1 MNGFP
6 GREHGNDPWLRR
18 SARRDAC
25 NGGHRAAGE
34 AATFVYVGCT
44 DSNEIHVL
52 QLNPQ
57 NGDLTPV
64 EKVTIPGITKT
75 AGSTP
80 MAISPDKKFLFAAT
94 RGEPMVAASFRIDPA
109 TGKLS
114 HIANGPLD
122 GSMAY
127 IATDRSGRFLL
138 AASYPNNKVTVNP
151 IAPDGTVQP
160 PKQIVPT
167 EPNAHAIQPDASN
180 RFVLATSLGGN
191 LVQAVPLR
199 CRDRNALAQRSAGG
213 AGESGRRSTALRVPS
228 DQWTGLPAERARS
241 VGLCLRLRRQDR
253 HAEGT
258 AGGRRAAREE
268 AGKDLGGRPSP
279 DAGRQV
285 PLCQRARHQH
295 DRGLQGRSRRGH
307 ADADRT
313 HRDRA
318 AAARLRH
325 RSHRPLSP
333 GGGPALRFDD
343 QLRHRSG
350 QRQTQPSSSNIRW
363 AKIPTGWRSSI
374 CLEKARLRQEVPHG
388 PHARHRTDRRH
399 LRRRRPRHQ
408 GRGSRRARRSA
419 RSTTPG

>member
-1 MNGFP
+1 MNGSP
-6 GREHGNDPWLRR
+6 GRDHGNTTNLGSVAATRR
-18 SARRDAC
+18 GAC
-25 NGGHRAAGE
+25 TGRHRAAGE

-52 QLNPQ
+52 QLDPQ

-167 EPNAHAIQPDASN
+167 EPNAHAIQPDATN

-191 LVQAVPLR
+191 LVRQFRFDAATGTLSPNDPPAAPVK
-199 CRDRNALAQRSAGG
+199 AG
-213 AGESGRRSTALRVPS
+213 AGPRHFAFHPTNGRVYLLNELEASVYVFAYDSKTGTLKELQVVSALPEKKPDKIWAADLHLTPDGKFLYATERGTSTIAGFKVDPG
-228 DQWTGLPAERARS
+228 D
-241 VGLCLRLRRQDR
+241 
-253 HAEGT
+253 GT
-258 AGGRRAAREE
+258 LTLIGHTATEQQ
-268 AGKDLGGRPSP
+268 P
-279 DAGRQV
+279 
-285 PLCQRARHQH
+285 
-295 DRGLQGRSRRGH
+295 RGF
-307 ADADRT
+307 AID
-313 HRDRA
+313 
-318 AAARLRH
+318 
-325 RSHRPLSP
+325 
-333 GGGPALRFDD
+333 
-343 QLRHRSG
+343 
-350 QRQTQPSSSNIRW
+350 
-363 AKIPTGWRSSI
+363 PTGRYLLAVGQLSDSMTSYAI
-374 CLEKARLRQEVPHG
+374 DPASG
-388 PHARHRTDRRH
+388 N
-399 LRRRRPRHQ
+399 
-408 GRGSRRARRSA
+408 
-419 RSTTPG
+419 

>member
-1 MNGFP
+1 MATTLG
-6 GREHGNDPWLRR
+6 
-18 SARRDAC
+18 SV
-25 NGGHRAAGE
+25 AALAATLAMAATALPAT

-151 IAPDGTVQP
+151 IAPDGTVQA

-191 LVQAVPLR
+191 LVKQFRFDAATGTLSPNDPPAAPVK
-199 CRDRNALAQRSAGG
+199 AG
-213 AGESGRRSTALRVPS
+213 AG
-228 DQWTGLPAERARS
+228 
-241 VGLCLRLRRQDR
+241 
-253 HAEGT
+253 
-258 AGGRRAAREE
+258 
-268 AGKDLGGRPSP
+268 
-279 DAGRQV
+279 
-285 PLCQRARHQH
+285 
-295 DRGLQGRSRRGH
+295 
-307 ADADRT
+307 
-313 HRDRA
+313 
-318 AAARLRH
+318 
-325 RSHRPLSP
+325 
-333 GGGPALRFDD
+333 
-343 QLRHRSG
+343 
-350 QRQTQPSSSNIRW
+350 
-363 AKIPTGWRSSI
+363 
-374 CLEKARLRQEVPHG
+374 
-388 PHARHRTDRRH
+388 
-399 LRRRRPRHQ
+399 PRHFAFHPTN
-408 GRGSRRARRSA
+408 GRVYLLNELEASVYVFAYDPRPAR
-419 RSTTPG
+419 

>member
-1 MNGFP
+1 MNDLP
-6 GREHGNDPWLRR
+6 GREHGNDTWLRR
-18 SARRDAC
+18 GALPRRLRWRPPRC
-25 NGGHRAAGE
+25 RPE

-52 QLNPQ
+52 QLDPQ

-64 EKVTIPGITKT
+64 EKVTIPGIAKT

-160 PKQIVPT
+160 TKQIIAT
-167 EPNAHAIQPDASN
+167 EPNAHAIQPDANN

-191 LVQAVPLR
+191 LVRQFRFDTETGTLSPNDPPA
-199 CRDRNALAQRSAGG
+199 AQVKAG
-213 AGESGRRSTALRVPS
+213 AGPRHFAFHPGNGRVYLLNELEASLYVFAYDAETGTLKEQQVISALPEKKPDKIWAADLHLTPDGKFLYASERGTSTIAGFRVDPADGTLALI
-228 DQWTGLPAERARS
+228 E
-241 VGLCLRLRRQDR
+241 
-253 HAEGT
+253 HT
-258 AGGRRAAREE
+258 A
-268 AGKDLGGRPSP
+268 
-279 DAGRQV
+279 
-285 PLCQRARHQH
+285 
-295 DRGLQGRSRRGH
+295 
-307 ADADRT
+307 
-313 HRDRA
+313 DRA

-325 RSHRPLSP
+325 RSHGPLSP

-343 QLRHRSG
+343 QLCDRCR
-350 QRQTQPSSSNIRW
+350 QRQTQQAQAISDGQKSQLGGDRQSALR
-363 AKIPTGWRSSI
+363 
-374 CLEKARLRQEVPHG
+374 RLDFGREAQHG
-388 PHARHRTDRRH
+388 THARYRTDRRH
-399 LRRRRPRHQ
+399 LRRHRPGHQ
-408 GRGSRRARRSA
+408 GRRGRRGDVPRAV
-419 RSTTPG
+419 

>member
-1 MNGFP
+1 MATTLG
-6 GREHGNDPWLRR
+6 
-18 SARRDAC
+18 SV
-25 NGGHRAAGE
+25 AALAVTLAMAATALPAS

-64 EKVTIPGITKT
+64 EKVTIPGITKA

-191 LVQAVPLR
+191 LVKQFRFDAATGTLSPNDPPAAPVK
-199 CRDRNALAQRSAGG
+199 AG
-213 AGESGRRSTALRVPS
+213 AGPRHFAFHPTNGRVYLLNELEASVYVFAYDPK
-228 DQWTGLPAERARS
+228 TGTLKELQV
-241 VGLCLRLRRQDR
+241 VG
-253 HAEGT
+253 
-258 AGGRRAAREE
+258 RAAREE

-295 DRGLQGRSRRGH
+295 DRGLQGRSRRGD
-307 ADADRT
+307 ADADRHT
-313 HRDRA
+313 ATEQQPRGFAIDPPA
-318 AAARLRH
+318 AI
-325 RSHRPLSP
+325 SW
-333 GGGPALRFDD
+333 
-343 QLRHRSG
+343 
-350 QRQTQPSSSNIRW
+350 RW
-363 AKIPTGWRSSI
+363 ASSPI
-374 CLEKARLRQEVPHG
+374 R
-388 PHARHRTDRRH
+388 
-399 LRRRRPRHQ
+399 
-408 GRGSRRARRSA
+408 
-419 RSTTPG
+419 

>member
-1 MNGFP
+1 MATTLG
-6 GREHGNDPWLRR
+6 
-18 SARRDAC
+18 SV
-25 NGGHRAAGE
+25 AALAAALAMAATALPAT

-109 TGKLS
+109 TGKLR

-160 PKQIVPT
+160 PKQIAPT
-167 EPNAHAIQPDASN
+167 EPHSHAIQPDVSN

-191 LVQAVPLR
+191 LVKQFRFDAATGTLSPNDPPAVPVKRGGHPAPRHLAFHPTNGR
-199 CRDRNALAQRSAGG
+199 VYLLNELEALVVVFAWDAKTGTLKQEQSI
-213 AGESGRRSTALRVPS
+213 TALPEKKPEKIWAA
-228 DQWTGLPAERARS
+228 DLHLTPDGKFLYATERGTSTIAAFK
-241 VGLCLRLRRQDR
+241 VDPG
-253 HAEGT
+253 EGT
-258 AGGRRAAREE
+258 LTPIGHTATEQQ
-268 AGKDLGGRPSP
+268 P
-279 DAGRQV
+279 
-285 PLCQRARHQH
+285 
-295 DRGLQGRSRRGH
+295 RGF
-307 ADADRT
+307 AID
-313 HRDRA
+313 
-318 AAARLRH
+318 
-325 RSHRPLSP
+325 
-333 GGGPALRFDD
+333 
-343 QLRHRSG
+343 
-350 QRQTQPSSSNIRW
+350 
-363 AKIPTGWRSSI
+363 PT
-374 CLEKARLRQEVPHG
+374 
-388 PHARHRTDRRH
+388 
-399 LRRRRPRHQ
+399 
-408 GRGSRRARRSA
+408 
-419 RSTTPG
+419 

>member
-1 MNGFP
+1 MNGSP
-6 GREHGNDPWLRR
+6 GREHGNNPWLRR
-18 SARRDAC
+18 RTRRGAC

-191 LVQAVPLR
+191 LVRQFRFDAATGTLSPNDPPAAPVK
-199 CRDRNALAQRSAGG
+199 AG
-213 AGESGRRSTALRVPS
+213 AGPRHFAFHPTNGRVYLLNELEASIYVFAYDPK
-228 DQWTGLPAERARS
+228 TGTLKELQ
-241 VGLCLRLRRQDR
+241 VI
-253 HAEGT
+253 
-258 AGGRRAAREE
+258 RRAAREE
-268 AGKDLGGRPSP
+268 AGQDLGGRPSP

-295 DRGLQGRSRRGH
+295 DRGLQGRSWRGH
-307 ADADRT
+307 ADADRA

-350 QRQTQPSSSNIRW
+350 QRQAHQAQAISDGQKSQLGGDRQSALR
-363 AKIPTGWRSSI
+363 
-374 CLEKARLRQEVPHG
+374 RLDFGQEVPHG

-408 GRGSRRARRSA
+408 GSGSRRGDVPRAV
-419 RSTTPG
+419 